1 MATVEIGTPPKP
13 VLTDALHYLYIV
25 FWTKVI
31 CTFTVRQN
39 IPVQLDFFVG
49 TLFFACNIKKK
60 SFQKHMSNWQGNL
73 NRVVQKF
80 KTLIS
85 KTKFA
90 LFFKQ
95 VQFIFK
101 I

>member
-1 MATVEIGTPPKP
+1 
-13 VLTDALHYLYIV
+13 
-25 FWTKVI
+25 
-31 CTFTVRQN
+31 
-39 IPVQLDFFVG
+39 
-49 TLFFACNIKKK
+49 
-60 SFQKHMSNWQGNL
+60 MSNWQGNL

-101 I
+101 IPGMKNFHFTSMHLIEQQIYFEKFYGSTPQ

>member
-1 MATVEIGTPPKP
+1 
-13 VLTDALHYLYIV
+13 
-25 FWTKVI
+25 
-31 CTFTVRQN
+31 
-39 IPVQLDFFVG
+39 
-49 TLFFACNIKKK
+49 
-60 SFQKHMSNWQGNL
+60 MSNWQDNL
-73 NRVVQKF
+73 SRVVQKF

-101 I
+101 LPFYFNALNRIVDLL